1 MVKHTRTEKFR
12 GKERIRQR
20 WFDSH
25 FLVPAG
31 LHCLSVSVC
40 SVCSS
45 QSFMW
50 LPGTENLS
58 VSCQRFQLCSVPLS
72 ALKNPLFHTHE
83 LHYLW
88 PWLKWADSGHAA
100 CVCLCFRVCVSV
112 GVPCG
117 RWEAIWHTSAQTDV
131 AQHAT
136 VSRARDRK
144 PQEHLDLWQP
154 SPSANKLTLPSCY
167 GPRRRGEE
175 RRQGG

>member
-1 MVKHTRTEKFR
+1 MQYCPPGSKKEDRGETERQTETELQRERRQMVRRTRTEKFR
-12 GKERIRQR
+12 GKERERQR

-25 FLVPAG
+25 FHVPAG

-58 VSCQRFQLCSVPLS
+58 VSCQRFQRRSVPLS

-88 PWLKWADSGHAA
+88 PWLKWAVSGHAA
-100 CVCLCFRVCVSV
+100 CVCLCFCVCV
-112 GVPCG
+112 
-117 RWEAIWHTSAQTDV
+117 
-131 AQHAT
+131 
-136 VSRARDRK
+136 
-144 PQEHLDLWQP
+144 
-154 SPSANKLTLPSCY
+154 
-167 GPRRRGEE
+167 
-175 RRQGG
+175 

>member
-1 MVKHTRTEKFR
+1 MVKRTRTDKFR
-12 GKERIRQR
+12 GKERERQS

-100 CVCLCFRVCVSV
+100 CVSVSSCVCVWVWVCHVADGKQYGTPLPRQMWHSTSQWAGR
-112 GVPCG
+112 GVANL
-117 RWEAIWHTSAQTDV
+117 RNIWTCSNLHSRPTS
-131 AQHAT
+131 
-136 VSRARDRK
+136 
-144 PQEHLDLWQP
+144 
-154 SPSANKLTLPSCY
+154 
-167 GPRRRGEE
+167 
-175 RRQGG
+175 

>member
-1 MVKHTRTEKFR
+1 MVRRTRTEKFR
-12 GKERIRQR
+12 ERERVRQR

-25 FLVPAG
+25 FLAPAG
-31 LHCLSVSVC
+31 LHRLSVSVC

-58 VSCQRFQLCSVPLS
+58 VSCQRFQLRSVPLS

-88 PWLKWADSGHAA
+88 PWLKWAVSGHTAR
-100 CVCLCFRVCVSV
+100 VCLCFCVCVCVCVNV
-112 GVPCG
+112 GVLCG

-131 AQHAT
+131 AQHIT
-136 VSRARDRK
+136 LSCKRDWK

-154 SPSANKLTLPSCY
+154 SPSANKLTLPSC
-167 GPRRRGEE
+167 
-175 RRQGG
+175 

>member
-1 MVKHTRTEKFR
+1 M
-12 GKERIRQR
+12 
-20 WFDSH
+20 DSH

-31 LHCLSVSVC
+31 IHCVSVSVC

-58 VSCQRFQLCSVPLS
+58 VSCRRFQLRSVPLS

-88 PWLKWADSGHAA
+88 PWLKWAVSGHAA
-100 CVCLCFRVCVSV
+100 CVCLCF
-112 GVPCG
+112 CG
-117 RWEAIWHTSAQTDV
+117 CAMWQMGSNMAHLCPDRCGTAHHTEPERYS
-131 AQHAT
+131 
-136 VSRARDRK
+136 K

-154 SPSANKLTLPSCY
+154 SPSANKLTLPSC
-167 GPRRRGEE
+167 
-175 RRQGG
+175 